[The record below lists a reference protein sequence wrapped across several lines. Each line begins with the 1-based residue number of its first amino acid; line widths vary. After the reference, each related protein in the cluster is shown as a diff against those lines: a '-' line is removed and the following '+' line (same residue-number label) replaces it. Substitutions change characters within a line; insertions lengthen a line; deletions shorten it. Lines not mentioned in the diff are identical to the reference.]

1 MRASKKS
8 ISEQL
13 NAFSSPMAALPEA
26 MSEIQHGV
34 PCTHSHNY
42 PLLVPLRGPL
52 PTRHT
57 CERRMLVGRG
67 EICAPVVLPGASVL
81 FALRVGLHRSL
92 HSDCA
97 SPEESP
103 SSCCFALL

>member
-34 PCTHSHNY
+34 PCTHSQ
-42 PLLVPLRGPL
+42 LSLTCATEGPSA
-52 PTRHT
+52 HQ
-57 CERRMLVGRG
+57 
-67 EICAPVVLPGASVL
+67 A
-81 FALRVGLHRSL
+81 HR
-92 HSDCA
+92 
-97 SPEESP
+97 
-103 SSCCFALL
+103 

>member
-26 MSEIQHGV
+26 MSKIQHGV

-57 CERRMLVGRG
+57 CERRMLVGG
-67 EICAPVVLPGASVL
+67 GGDLCPCCAPWSLCALYPACWPTSVP
-81 FALRVGLHRSL
+81 AQ
-92 HSDCA
+92 
-97 SPEESP
+97 
-103 SSCCFALL
+103 